1 MNFLAILGVIT
12 LTLFI
17 LFFSIHLI
25 SDIVSNK
32 RSMTKLKQWS
42 QFHQKTLDWSKEIK
56 DSRVRAEYI
65 NYITN
70 EMLRVKSIESIKS
83 TDIEVKRFEIYSK
96 WGSHIPSL
104 IAEMRDEK
112 IKKLLK

>member
-1 MNFLAILGVIT
+1 MNILAILGAVI
-12 LTLFI
+12 LIIFI
-17 LFFSIHLI
+17 LFFSLHLI
-25 SDIVSNK
+25 SDLLSHK
-32 RSMTKLKQWS
+32 RGMTKLKQWS
-42 QFHQKTLDWSKEIK
+42 QFNQKALDWSKEIK

-112 IKKLLK
+112 IKRLLK